1 MKKWPVGMIGG
12 APGSFM
18 GDVHRRALALTGQF
32 SLVAGC
38 LSRHAVPAL
47 KAGQTLGLAP
57 ARTYIDWTQMARAE
71 AARPD
76 GISLAII
83 VTPND
88 MHLPVA
94 AAFLEAGI
102 PVLCEKPLALTVEQA
117 RHFAER
123 FIAQAQD
130 MIVAYT
136 YSGYAMVREARRLV
150 HDGALGALRNIQVEY
165 LQDWLGNADSDGGW
179 RLDPRTG
186 GAGGCLGDIGTHAFH
201 LAEFV
206 SGLRCEVLSARVSR
220 LVPRHAVPD
229 DAQIQL
235 RFSNNAVGSLWVSQ
249 VATGCGNALRLRL
262 FGEKAGLEWNQEQPD
277 SLIISTADG
286 RTTHVAR
293 GGSAV
298 QTSSLLPRGHPE
310 GYEEAFARLY
320 ADTANLLGGH
330 DAPLLPRL
338 ADGMRGQAFIE
349 AALES
354 GARYGAWTLLQA

>member
-1 MKKWPVGMIGG
+1 MTMWPVGMIGG

-32 SLVAGC
+32 SLAAGC
-38 LSRHAVPAL
+38 LSRHADQAL
-47 KAGQTLGLAP
+47 KAGKALGLDP
-57 ARTYIDWTQMARAE
+57 ARTYTNWRQMAQAE
-71 AARPD
+71 AARLD
-76 GISLAII
+76 GIALAII

-94 AAFLEAGI
+94 TAFLEAGI
-102 PVLCEKPLALTVEQA
+102 PVLCEKPLTLTLDQA
-117 RHFAER
+117 QDFSRR
-123 FIAQAQD
+123 FIAKAQD
-130 MIVAYT
+130 MVVAYT

-150 HDGALGALRNIQVEY
+150 HNGTLGALRNIQVEY
-165 LQDWLGNADSDGGW
+165 LQDWLGNADSEGGW

-206 SGLRCEVLSARVSR
+206 SGLRCEALSARVSH
-220 LVPRHAVPD
+220 LVPQHTVPD

-235 RFSNNAVGSLWVSQ
+235 RFSDNAVGSVWISQ

-262 FGEKAGLEWNQEQPD
+262 FGEKAGLEWNQEHPD

-286 RTTHVAR
+286 RTTHITR
-293 GGSAV
+293 GGSAIL
-298 QTSSLLPRGHPE
+298 TPSLLPRGHPE
-310 GYEEAFARLY
+310 GYLEAFARLY
-320 ADTANLLGGH
+320 ADTARLLSAQ

-338 ADGMRGQAFIE
+338 ADGIRGQEFIE
-349 AALES
+349 AALKS
-354 GARYGAWTLLQA
+354 GANDGAWVSLQP

>member
-1 MKKWPVGMIGG
+1 MNTWPVGMIGG

-18 GDVHRRALALTGQF
+18 GDVHRRALALTGRF

-38 LSRHAVPAL
+38 LSRHAGTAQ
-47 KAGQTLGLAP
+47 KAGQALGLDP
-57 ARTYIDWTQMARAE
+57 ARTYTDWTQMARVE

-76 GISLAII
+76 GIALAII

-102 PVLCEKPLALTVEQA
+102 PVLCEKPLALTLDQA
-117 RHFAER
+117 RHFTER
-123 FIAQAQD
+123 FITKGHD
-130 MIVAYT
+130 MVVAYT

-150 HDGALGALRNIQVEY
+150 HDGTLGTIRNIQVEY
-165 LQDWLGNADSDGGW
+165 LQDWLGDADSDGGW

-206 SGLRCEVLSARVSR
+206 SGLQCEVLSARVSR

-235 RFSNNAVGSLWVSQ
+235 RFSDNAVGSLWVSQ
-249 VATGCGNALRLRL
+249 VATGSGNALRLRL

-277 SLIISTADG
+277 TLIVSTADG
-286 RTTHVAR
+286 RTTHIAR

-298 QTSSLLPRGHPE
+298 GTPSLLPRGHPE
-310 GYEEAFARLY
+310 GYLEAFARLY
-320 ADTANLLGGH
+320 ADTAYLLDGH

-338 ADGMRGQAFIE
+338 ADGVRGQEFIE
-349 AALES
+349 AALTS
-354 GARYGAWTLLQA
+354 GTQYGAWVSVRA

>member
-1 MKKWPVGMIGG
+1 MNTWPVGMIGG

-38 LSRHAVPAL
+38 LSRHPRQAL
-47 KAGQTLGLAP
+47 EAGQALGLDP
-57 ARTYIDWTQMARAE
+57 ARAYTDWTRMAREE

-76 GISLAII
+76 GIALAII
-83 VTPND
+83 VTPNA

-94 AAFLEAGI
+94 AAFLDAGI
-102 PVLCEKPLALTVEQA
+102 PVLCEKPLALTLEQA
-117 RHFAER
+117 RHFAIR
-123 FIAQAQD
+123 FEEKTND
-130 MIVAYT
+130 MIMAYT

-150 HDGALGALRNIQVEY
+150 QTGALGALRGIQVEY
-165 LQDWLGNADSDGGW
+165 LQDWLADADSDGGW

-186 GAGGCLGDIGTHAFH
+186 GAGGCVGDIGTHAFH

-206 SGLRCEVLSARVSR
+206 SGLRCEALSARISH
-220 LVPRHAVPD
+220 LVAGRAVPD

-235 RFSNNAVGSLWVSQ
+235 RFADDTVGGLWVSQ

-277 SLIISTADG
+277 TLVLSTMDG
-286 RTTHVAR
+286 CQTHIAR
-293 GGSAV
+293 AGSAV
-298 QTSSLLPRGHPE
+298 PTPSLLPRGHPE
-310 GYEEAFARLY
+310 GYLEAFARLY
-320 ADTANLLGGH
+320 ADTAGLLGGH
-330 DAPLLPRL
+330 NAPLLPRL
-338 ADGMRGQAFIE
+338 DAGLRGQEFIE

-354 GARYGAWTLLQA
+354 GARYGAWTALRT